1 MCESLE
7 TCKVCDE
14 SREFGLDTDSK
25 CIECKSAENKFMRD
39 GQCTACSQTG
49 CKVCA
54 NLDTC
59 KECEEKEI
67 NGYYLVGGQCMFCD
81 STNDN
86 RFVVEG

>member
-1 MCESLE
+1 
-7 TCKVCDE
+7 
-14 SREFGLDTDSK
+14 
-25 CIECKSAENKFMRD
+25 MRD

-81 STNDN
+81 STNDD